1 MQFIWNR
8 QLKVIA
14 KRRAPEPVVTEQP
27 QEVALPEE
35 PPQVPEEPPHVPEEP
50 PQEVALPEEE
60 ETAPES

>member
-8 QLKVIA
+8 QRNAIA
-14 KRRAPEPVVTEQP
+14 KRRAPEPVVPP
-27 QEVALPEE
+27 QVVQVPEE
-35 PPQVPEEPPHVPEEP
+35 PPQVVQVPEEP